1 MILDYAGIALG
12 VLSIIFSWYYG
23 SKPIRK
29 QRKILEHEKELSK
42 IENYSKT
49 TGYKHMIHDCFTV
62 LFYSLSLFLVSLGIQ
77 QSLLTIISEP
87 TAVLFIKQITAGLFI
102 GAGVVL
108 FDMFIT
114 LVKSYEPEKAK
125 DKLSSKIH
133 KIAKPNLAN
142 GRERR

>member
-1 MILDYAGIALG
+1 MFLDYAGIALG
-12 VLSIIFSWYYG
+12 VLSIILSWYYG

-114 LVKSYEPEKAK
+114 LVKSYEPEKEK
-125 DKLSSKIH
+125 DKLSSKID
-133 KIAKPNLAN
+133 KLQNQI
-142 GRERR
+142 